1 MVLRHLSYYLIS
13 ALHLVVSPL
22 LLTQSWP
29 WMCLFIFFACYF
41 LLILFPLLI
50 TLALFFSIN
59 NVSYTLLFY
68 DYLFLRVYVFTS
80 PFSFSVLFL
89 FVGLVWSLLL
99 ILLCAILCLYLLLI
113 FDACSWSLLF
123 VSLLFLS
130 LLSCLLDT
138 LPYFLT
144 SEFPSL
150 SMLVLSV
157 DEIVRLVYLPG
168 R

>member
-1 MVLRHLSYYLIS
+1 MLTFYLHFIWPCYSTYSSYPLSI
-13 ALHLVVSPL
+13 VV
-22 LLTQSWP
+22 
-29 WMCLFIFFACYF
+29 FIYF
-41 LLILFPLLI
+41 
-50 TLALFFSIN
+50 
-59 NVSYTLLFY
+59 YC
-68 DYLFLRVYVFTS
+68 DYLSFLFL
-80 PFSFSVLFL
+80 FSVLFL

-138 LPYFLT
+138 LPYLLT